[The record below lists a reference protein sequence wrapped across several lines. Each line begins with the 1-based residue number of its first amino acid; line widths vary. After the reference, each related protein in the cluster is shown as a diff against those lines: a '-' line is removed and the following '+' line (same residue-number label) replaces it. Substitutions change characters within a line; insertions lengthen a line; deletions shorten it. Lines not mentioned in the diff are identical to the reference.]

1 MDTKETRRRMKSGQL
16 YYCTDPEVSADQAR
30 CNEIVYDYNQTRP
43 SQSQLRQEIL
53 KKLLG
58 DLGENCYVEPPL
70 REMCI
75 RDSPWTSLWGK
86 ICTIPEFPRRTCLP
100 TALGCCTASPSRW

>member
-58 DLGENCYVEPPL
+58 DLGRTAMWSRLSGPTG
-70 REMCI
+70 
-75 RDSPWTSLWGK
+75 DG
-86 ICTIPEFPRRTCLP
+86 IPTLETMS
-100 TALGCCTASPSRW
+100 TQISI